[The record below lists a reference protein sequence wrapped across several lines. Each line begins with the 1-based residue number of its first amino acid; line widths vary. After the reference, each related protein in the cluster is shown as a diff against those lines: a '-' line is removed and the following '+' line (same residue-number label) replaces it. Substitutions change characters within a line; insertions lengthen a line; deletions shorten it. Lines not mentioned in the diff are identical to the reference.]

1 MNFNQYNRINKY
13 IRGNVIMEQQSG
25 KKVIVLTRNKRLLQ
39 ALVNSVR
46 QKGLEYESEIISLYD
61 MDHITRMIK
70 STGNTRFLREAF
82 SDLIKENNGTPFC
95 IIIDYLVDFGLPKDL
110 DPDNM
115 KLLRTFAIS
124 SIILANTTN
133 LLYNTTNIVLIS
145 SPEYLEQMEAFKLN
159 PHLVFKIA
167 KTQNPGLNK
176 MLDEVLENPE
186 KIKRVFTMNHLLMD
200 ETNDY
205 MSAANKLGVLLDKY
219 IQEKQSL
226 LNLKKSKSQTEILTG
241 EYDPAKILFKIS
253 DTKIYIEGK
262 IFNIEGNPKFEKYKE
277 NIIYLQGYYVQSNV
291 ARVNERLEKFILVDY
306 PKIKPLSIDSEI
318 NISLGEHTII
328 DGGITPALNILLSMK
343 LKDFKDINLITS
355 PVNFT
360 KMENS
365 PGFISLRDYII
376 KK

>member
-1 MNFNQYNRINKY
+1 
-13 IRGNVIMEQQSG
+13 MEMKSG
-25 KKVIVLTRNKRLLQ
+25 QKVIVLTRNKRLLR
-39 ALVNSVR
+39 ALILPIK
-46 QKGLEYESEIISLYD
+46 QKGLEYESEIISLCD
-61 MDHITRMIK
+61 IEHIAKMIK
-70 STGNTRFLREAF
+70 STGNTRFLRGAF
-82 SDLIKENNGTPFC
+82 SDLIKENNGTPLC
-95 IIIDYLVDFGLPKDL
+95 IIIDYLVDFGLSKEL

-133 LLYNTTNIVLIS
+133 LQYNNTNIVLIS
-145 SPEYLEQMEAFKLN
+145 SPEYLKQMEMFKLN

-167 KTQNPGLNK
+167 KTQNSGLNK

-186 KIKRVFTMNHLLMD
+186 KIKRIFTMNHILMD

-205 MSAANKLGVLLDKY
+205 MSAANKLEILLDKY
-219 IQEKQSL
+219 IQEKKSL
-226 LNLKKSKSQTEILTG
+226 HNLKKSKSQTEILTG
-241 EYDPAKILFKIS
+241 EYEPARILFKIS
-253 DTKIYIEGK
+253 DTKIYIDGK

-291 ARVNERLEKFILVDY
+291 TRVNEALEKFILVDY
-306 PKIKPLSIDSEI
+306 PKIKSLSIDSEI
-318 NISLGEHTII
+318 NISLGDHTII
-328 DGGITPALNILLSMK
+328 DGGITPALNILLSIK

-355 PVNFT
+355 PVNFA

-376 KK
+376 KKL